1 MAIKTH
7 ILVIILNANELNP
20 PIKRHRLAEQIKKK
34 NKTHV
39 YAVYKRLT
47 SDLET
52 YTD

>member
-34 NKTHV
+34 TRPM
-39 YAVYKRLT
+39 YMLFTRDSLQI
-47 SDLET
+47 
-52 YTD
+52 